1 MEKKEIRT
9 IIRQRKKQLSP
20 EERTTI
26 SMKIAER
33 AFELLKEEEATNVAL
48 FLSMPDEVET
58 SYLIQMLGKQGRHTL
73 LVPRV
78 EDEQTIRFY
87 KLQNTQDYQLS
98 GYGILEPKDDV
109 SKALVPEVMIVPGV
123 AFDACGGRVGRG
135 KGYYDRYFEL
145 HHDVIRKKIAIGYQL
160 QVMEEPLPMEPFDER
175 MDVLVTEEKTY
186 WF

>member
-1 MEKKEIRT
+1 M
-9 IIRQRKKQLSP
+9 
-20 EERTTI
+20 
-26 SMKIAER
+26 
-33 AFELLKEEEATNVAL
+33 
-48 FLSMPDEVET
+48 
-58 SYLIQMLGKQGRHTL
+58 
-73 LVPRV
+73 

-175 MDVLVTEEKTY
+175 MDALVTEEKTY

>member
-1 MEKKEIRT
+1 MWPCSSVC
-9 IIRQRKKQLSP
+9 Q
-20 EERTTI
+20 
-26 SMKIAER
+26 M
-33 AFELLKEEEATNVAL
+33 
-48 FLSMPDEVET
+48 T

-160 QVMEEPLPMEPFDER
+160 QVMEEPLPMEPFDQR
-175 MDVLVTEEKTY
+175 MDALVTEEKTY